1 MNTAY
6 MPTVKV
12 KNIQT
17 GWGGS
22 QERMRGTW
30 KYTELIAGPRSLTLF
45 NLILSRE
52 WDRCMPCTDRF
63 SKRFH
68 TQRQLLA
75 ENLLNQSK
83 TKKKE
88 GISTKE
94 FKQSLMKDWVKI
106 QGLSLKLTVQGTEG
120 SKPAKGSWWAGGKFL
135 DFAGKGGEEGHMLRC
150 VPVNTNAAATAAK
163 SLQWYP
169 TLCDPIDSSP
179 SGSTVP
185 GILRAR
191 TLEQVA
197 ISFSN
202 AWKWSRSVVSDS

>member
-6 MPTVKV
+6 MPTVRV

-22 QERMRGTW
+22 QERMRGMW

-52 WDRCMPCTDRF
+52 WDRCMPYTDQF

-68 TQRQLLA
+68 TQRQLLS
-75 ENLLNQSK
+75 ENLLLNQSK

-88 GISTKE
+88 GISAKE
-94 FKQSLMKDWVKI
+94 FKQSLLKDWVKI

-120 SKPAKGSWWAGGKFL
+120 SKLAKGSWWAGGKFL
-135 DFAGKGGEEGHMLRC
+135 DFCRKKGRG
-150 VPVNTNAAATAAK
+150 
-163 SLQWYP
+163 
-169 TLCDPIDSSP
+169 
-179 SGSTVP
+179 GS
-185 GILRAR
+185 
-191 TLEQVA
+191 
-197 ISFSN
+197 
-202 AWKWSRSVVSDS
+202 